1 MPSVAPYTPLE
12 TKRLLESQGY
22 EVVSETKMNWF
33 FMRDGDEAPFQLPR
47 LVPCVPLQIANEVAH
62 QVGMANY
69 ISWHASA
76 GAEDED

>member
-22 EVVSETKMNWF
+22 EVVHETQKNWF
-33 FMRDGDEAPFQLPR
+33 FMRDGDEAPFQLPKEVSR
-47 LVPCVPLQIANEVAH
+47 VPLQIANEVAH

-69 ISWHASA
+69 ISWHARA
-76 GAEDED
+76 GTEYED